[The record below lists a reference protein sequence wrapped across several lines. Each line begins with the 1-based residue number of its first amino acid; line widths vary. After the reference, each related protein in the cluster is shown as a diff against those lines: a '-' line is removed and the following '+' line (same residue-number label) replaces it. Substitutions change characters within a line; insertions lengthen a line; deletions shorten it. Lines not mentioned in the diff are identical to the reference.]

1 MYCEKKKFK
10 ILIYLIPLFLVAS
23 CAVLQISPPGPSV
36 QTILVL
42 PVKATNTSI
51 IATYP
56 FYYSYEIVNAADKS
70 VTYEVIFKLPN
81 KNGILLVDSLPPG
94 DYIVKKVIT
103 LPIHTGTDPIKNKF
117 ESRYDIFKL
126 ESGKITIL
134 QYSLNVSVENDPTF
148 YDRYWSSNKMSLV
161 EWRQKDQIIKKLKE
175 LENFDKW
182 KVLGWTSSA
191 HMEPLYRFSKRHLS
205 SGCFSSYSC

>member
-182 KVLGWTSSA
+182 KVLG
-191 HMEPLYRFSKRHLS
+191 M
-205 SGCFSSYSC
+205 